1 MIKIS
6 ILLSALVNYA
16 FIISSSS
23 CSDVFLMS
31 NNTNVYDFASLYS
44 ASLHCMD
51 KNTYNFGIINLS
63 SNCKPF
69 FIPSKY
75 NTILD
80 TYEYIKMIQSNLQ
93 LNDLPTW
100 YSILCRCRTRVIIG
114 KCYLSLFNEVSYESL
129 PDNCKKLLS
138 GNIEEL
144 RSKCDIKSAQK
155 LSVLTAINTSWDDIL
170 SSMKTITDGK
180 ALSHR
185 YTLTE
190 ALFILHLKP
199 SKSCNSNS
207 VLSNLRKLFQKS
219 NEYKDEDVLFYAE
232 CITGALACVLKHDK
246 KIPSDF
252 KFDVIQTSDSSWRFM
267 KNAKKLMQA
276 YKDNF
281 IKEQNKMNI
290 INNKNKEE
298 NNKKKVYNILQDEEK
313 IKLKQD

>member
-1 MIKIS
+1 MKNNVLSCILVNCVFVLSSTFCSDMFITKNGTNINNSILSRCISENMQRFGYNTSVFDKSHIGFLKKNNIS
-6 ILLSALVNYA
+6 ISYCEYIR
-16 FIISSSS
+16 IINSSFNSEELFKWYYI
-23 CSDVFLMS
+23 SDLCKSFFVL
-31 NNTNVYDFASLYS
+31 
-44 ASLHCMD
+44 D
-51 KNTYNFGIINLS
+51 KNY
-63 SNCKPF
+63 C
-69 FIPSKY
+69 
-75 NTILD
+75 
-80 TYEYIKMIQSNLQ
+80 
-93 LNDLPTW
+93 
-100 YSILCRCRTRVIIG
+100 V
-114 KCYLSLFNEVSYESL
+114 LFDEVSYESL
-129 PDNCKKLLS
+129 PNSCKKLLS

-144 RSKCDIKSAQK
+144 KSKCDIKSAQK
-155 LSVLTAINTSWDDIL
+155 LSVLIAINTSWDDIL
-170 SSMKTITDGK
+170 SSMKEIVDK
-180 ALSHR
+180 DEPLSHD
-185 YTLTE
+185 YKLTE